1 MAGSLSRYLV
11 LRADTDPAAVLPVVR
26 HAIRELDATVPL
38 SSVATID
45 ELVGRSLQTPRS
57 LSALIGSFAM
67 VALMLSIVGIYGV
80 MAYYVQQHTK
90 DIGIRLALGAR
101 RADVL
106 WHVVRQGMTLVTSGT
121 VVGLLTALVVTRLMA
136 SLLFGVGALD
146 AATFVGVS
154 ALVLV
159 VALAACFVP
168 AARASGVQPAMVLR
182 NE

>member
-1 MAGSLSRYLV
+1 
-11 LRADTDPAAVLPVVR
+11 
-26 HAIRELDATVPL
+26 
-38 SSVATID
+38 
-45 ELVGRSLQTPRS
+45 
-57 LSALIGSFAM
+57 M
-67 VALMLSIVGIYGV
+67 VALTLSIVGIYGV

-101 RADVL
+101 RGDVL

-154 ALVLV
+154 VLVLV

-168 AARASGVQPAMVLR
+168 AARASGLQPAMVLR